1 MKRSILRRA
10 ASTVAVSALAFTGV
24 AVTAAA
30 PAHAAPQTCQ
40 TQIVTQ
46 VSYPKQNYG
55 SYNTVRIEVAP
66 VCPDGDGFIS
76 AGTTFVQR
84 SLNGGATWTNVH
96 SESAYS
102 ASLVY
107 YSGTHIAP
115 QNALFRGVYVGGT
128 AGENTYASST
138 SAPVGVN
145 VVRTYKFKQKSLRA
159 GVRGTFK
166 IQPKASIKKLKV
178 KFEVKKS
185 GKWRTYKKVRANKK
199 GVVTLVFK
207 ASRKGIPYRMIL
219 PGKRGFSKSTHVLG
233 KARIRYYRPVVS

>member
-30 PAHAAPQTCQ
+30 PAHAAPQTC
-40 TQIVTQ
+40 TTSSVVT

-55 SYNTVRIEVAP
+55 SYNTVRVETRP
-66 VCPDGDGFIS
+66 SCPDGDTYIA
-76 AGTTFVQR
+76 AGTIYLQR
-84 SLNGGATWTNVH
+84 SVNGGAWTNVH
-96 SESAYS
+96 AEHGTD
-102 ASLVY
+102 ASLMY
-107 YSGTHIAP
+107 WSGTGVAP
-115 QNALFRGVYVGGT
+115 ANSLFRAVFVGGT
-128 AGENTYASST
+128 YGENTYASSM
-138 SAPVGVN
+138 SAPVSVS
-145 VVRTYKFKQKSLRA
+145 VFRTYKFKQKSLRT

-219 PGKRGFSKSTHVLG
+219 PGKRGFSKATHVLG